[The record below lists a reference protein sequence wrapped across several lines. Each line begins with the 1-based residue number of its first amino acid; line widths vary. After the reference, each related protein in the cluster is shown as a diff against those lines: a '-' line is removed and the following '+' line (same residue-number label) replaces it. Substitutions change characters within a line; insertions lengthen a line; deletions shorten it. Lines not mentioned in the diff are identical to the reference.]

1 MSAYALCN
9 LLLLVFV
16 TAAAVSDLV
25 RRKIP
30 NRLVLAGIAVALMLH
45 LWLSPQRLPLD
56 WLGGMATGF
65 LLFLPLYALR
75 GMAAGDVK
83 LIAMVG
89 AFAGPWPV
97 LQICFATFVLGGLMA
112 VLMITYQ
119 GKWRACLGNLRQ
131 LLWPMI
137 ARMAGIPL
145 APAALGSAASVGNMP
160 YGLAIALGCLAVQGR
175 HYF

>member
-1 MSAYALCN
+1 MPVHALCD

-145 APAALGSAASVGNMP
+145 APAALGSGASVGNMP

>member
-1 MSAYALCN
+1 
-9 LLLLVFV
+9 
-16 TAAAVSDLV
+16 
-25 RRKIP
+25 
-30 NRLVLAGIAVALMLH
+30 
-45 LWLSPQRLPLD
+45 
-56 WLGGMATGF
+56 MATGF
-65 LLFLPLYALR
+65 FLFLPLYALR

-89 AFAGPWPV
+89 AFAGPWPA